1 MSEHTATQNTSL
13 DNLIQ
18 LLFNEGYENGLPRIA
33 EMILNAAMLF
43 ERRTH
48 LSAQPYER
56 CEKRNGYANGFKDR
70 VFKSTLGEMNLKIPQ
85 TRESSDTFYPSL
97 LEKGSRIDQA
107 LKSAIAE
114 MYLQGVST
122 RRVTHVM
129 EELCGLEVTS
139 TQVSRLTA
147 RLDESLEKWRN
158 RPLPEIS
165 HLLLDATYIKVRV
178 DSSVRDCALLIGI
191 GIRRDNGKRMILGT
205 SVALSEAEVHWR
217 TFLSSLRE
225 RGIGIPDLV
234 TSDAHEGLKSALKAT
249 LNASPWQ
256 RCQFHLQQ
264 NAQAYIPKVSM
275 RQEVADDIRY
285 IYNSRNRPEADMR
298 LNEIV
303 EKYSKSA
310 PDLARWMENAI
321 PEGLTIFAF
330 PENIRRRLRTSNMCE
345 TLNAQ
350 IKRRTR
356 VAGLFP
362 NEASILRLVS
372 AILMDISEE
381 WESGKT
387 YLPQISSN

>member
-1 MSEHTATQNTSL
+1 MTEHTATQNTSL

-18 LLFNEGYENGLPRIA
+18 LLLNEGYENGLPRIA
-33 EMILNAAMLF
+33 EMILNAAMLI

-85 TRESSDTFYPSL
+85 TRESSDPFYPSL

-122 RRVTHVM
+122 RRVKRVM
-129 EELCGLEVTS
+129 EELCGMEVSS

-147 RLDESLEKWRN
+147 KLDESLEKWRN

-178 DSSVRDCALLIGI
+178 DSSVRDCALLVGI

-225 RGIGIPDLV
+225 RCIGIPDLV

-275 RQEVADDIRY
+275 RQQVADDIRY
-285 IYNSRNRPEADMR
+285 IFNARNRAEAETR

-303 EKYSKSA
+303 EKYSQSA
-310 PDLARWMENAI
+310 PDLARWMESAI
-321 PEGLTIFAF
+321 PEGLTIFAS
-330 PENIRRRLRTSNMCE
+330 PENVRRRLRTSNMCE
-345 TLNAQ
+345 TLNSQ

-387 YLPQISSN
+387 YLP

>member
-1 MSEHTATQNTSL
+1 MTEHTATQNTSL

-18 LLFNEGYENGLPRIA
+18 LLLNEGYENGLPRIA
-33 EMILNAAMLF
+33 EIILNAAMLI

-85 TRESSDTFYPSL
+85 TRESSDPFYPSL

-122 RRVTHVM
+122 RRVKRVM
-129 EELCGLEVTS
+129 EELCGMEVSS

-147 RLDESLEKWRN
+147 ELDESLEKWRN

-165 HLLLDATYIKVRV
+165 HLLLDATYIKVRI
-178 DSSVRDCALLIGI
+178 DSSVRDCAVLIGI

-205 SVALSEAEVHWR
+205 STALSENEVHWR

-225 RGIGIPDLV
+225 RGIGIPSLI
-234 TSDAHEGLKSALKAT
+234 TSDAHEGLKAALRAT

-264 NAQAYIPKVSM
+264 NAQAYVPKVSM
-275 RQEVADDIRY
+275 RQQVADDIRY
-285 IYNSRNRPEADMR
+285 IFNARNRAEAETR

-303 EKYSKSA
+303 EKYSQSA
-310 PDLARWMENAI
+310 PDLARWMESAI

-345 TLNAQ
+345 TLNSQ

>member
-1 MSEHTATQNTSL
+1 MTEHTEFKNTSL
-13 DNLIQ
+13 EHLIQ
-18 LLFNEGYENGLPRIA
+18 LLLNEGYENGLPRIA
-33 EMILNAAMLF
+33 EMILNAAMLM
-43 ERRTH
+43 ERRIH

-56 CEKRNGYANGFKDR
+56 CEHRNGYANGFKDR
-70 VFKSTLGEMNLKIPQ
+70 AFKSTLGEMNLKVPQ
-85 TRESSDTFYPSL
+85 TRESSEPFYPSL

-122 RRVTHVM
+122 RRVKHVM
-129 EELCGLEVTS
+129 TELCGMEVTS

-147 RLDESLEKWRN
+147 KLDESLEKWRN

-165 HLLLDATYIKVRV
+165 HLLLDATYIKVRI
-178 DSSVRDCALLIGI
+178 DSSVRDCAVLIAI
-191 GIRRDNGKRMILGT
+191 GIRRDNGKRMILGAST
-205 SVALSEAEVHWR
+205 ALSENEVHWR

-225 RGIGIPDLV
+225 RGIGIPDLI
-234 TSDAHEGLKSALKAT
+234 TSDAHEGLKAALRAT

-275 RQEVADDIRY
+275 RQQVADDIRY
-285 IYNSRNRPEADMR
+285 IFNARNRPEADTR
-298 LNEIV
+298 LNETV
-303 EKYSKSA
+303 ERYSISA
-310 PDLARWMENAI
+310 PELARWMESAI
-321 PEGLTIFAF
+321 PEGLTIFSF
-330 PENIRRRLRTSNMCE
+330 PENVRRRLRTSNMCE
-345 TLNAQ
+345 TLNSQ

-372 AILMDISEE
+372 AVLMDISEE

-387 YLPQISSN
+387 YLPQISKN

>member
-1 MSEHTATQNTSL
+1 MTEHTATQNTSL

-18 LLFNEGYENGLPRIA
+18 LLLNEGYENGLPRIA

-85 TRESSDTFYPSL
+85 TRESSDPFYPSL

-122 RRVTHVM
+122 RRVKRVM
-129 EELCGLEVTS
+129 EELCGMEVSS

-147 RLDESLEKWRN
+147 KLDESLEKWRN

-165 HLLLDATYIKVRV
+165 HLLLDATYIKVRI
-178 DSSVRDCALLIGI
+178 DSSVRDCAVLVGI

-205 SVALSEAEVHWR
+205 STALSENEVHWR

-225 RGIGIPDLV
+225 RGIGIPELI
-234 TSDAHEGLKSALKAT
+234 TSDAHEGLKAALRAT

-264 NAQAYIPKVSM
+264 NAQAYVPKVSM
-275 RQEVADDIRY
+275 RQQVADDIRY
-285 IYNSRNRPEADMR
+285 IFNARNRAEAETR

-310 PDLARWMENAI
+310 PDLARWMESSI

-387 YLPQISSN
+387 YLPQISNN